1 MINLIKLSSAA
12 FALAAAAVFC
22 APAYPAVQLPA
33 APAKSVQQRKPV
45 QLQTPVKMRNET
57 KWLVYCMERGHYLKM
72 PITELDVREFIREYM
87 QNVDFFKLFFTAGDV
102 QHFQDFFSPSIDVM
116 LHQGTLLPAFSIYDK
131 FLDRADARL
140 EWIREIMKKPFDFS
154 EKATFRPDRSKEE
167 WPEDWEAA
175 NRLWENRL
183 KYDIVNEILS
193 YSAKKRDA
201 EKSAEKRE
209 GAKPAEKP
217 AGEKGAEAAGGDS
230 AAAETEAEKVAEV
243 VEEEEEAP
251 KTFEEKLAKAE
262 KEVLRRYERL
272 IENYRK
278 ADAMEIQEIYL
289 NTLSRLYDPHS
300 SFLSE
305 YYLEEFDISVRNAL
319 VGIGALLQDKD
330 GYCTISELMPGGPAE
345 ECKQISPGD
354 KILGVGQET
363 GEIVDVIG
371 MKLRNTVRMIRG
383 KSGTKVRLLIEPASN
398 PSARKTIT
406 LVRREIKLTTKL
418 AKAEVYTVPVGDKTL
433 PVGVIDLPAFYGEG
447 GFNGESKGFSTT
459 KDVEEL
465 LLKLK
470 KFGVKGVI
478 LDLRRNG
485 GGFLTEAVDLAGLF
499 IKRGPVVQV
508 RNAAGRTERLWDED
522 PKLVWDGPLI
532 IMVSRLSASATE
544 IVAGALQNHKR
555 AIVVGDKSTHGK
567 GTVQAVLNLGNFDP
581 EQKSAAKVTVQKW
594 YAPNGDSI
602 QVKGVHSDI
611 VLPSPYD
618 YMEIGEQYKDYAMKW
633 DSIEPDR
640 IEEVW
645 GYGVPEGQAEALIKK
660 LTEQSEAR
668 QKKLDEFAFWN
679 SQIDRVKTR
688 WKTKDWSVN
697 LAERE
702 KKLADDEAFADASEN
717 REKELSKLN
726 FKKEEILL
734 ESAKENAHTPAEKES
749 GKNGGSAS
757 PSGDPDS
764 ELGSDEP
771 PAFDVQLREA
781 LRIMADWIE
790 ILGEEDGKGAAK

>member
-1 MINLIKLSSAA
+1 MMNFLKLLPVAVAIFASALFCIPA
-12 FALAAAAVFC
+12 TASDAKPQLA
-22 APAYPAVQLPA
+22 
-33 APAKSVQQRKPV
+33 QRKPIS
-45 QLQTPVKMRNET
+45 LQTSPKMRNET

-72 PITELDVREFIREYM
+72 PITDIDVREFIREYM
-87 QNVDFFKLFFTAGDV
+87 QNIDFFKLFFTAEDV

-140 EWIREIMKKPFDFS
+140 EWIRERMKKPFDFS
-154 EKATFRPDRSKEE
+154 KEETFRPDRSKEE
-167 WPEDWEAA
+167 WPKNWEAA
-175 NRLWENRL
+175 NALWENRL

-193 YSAKKRDA
+193 YSVKKNDDEKKKEPADKVGQDKSA
-201 EKSAEKRE
+201 EKSAAAPKQTEK
-209 GAKPAEKP
+209 EKF
-217 AGEKGAEAAGGDS
+217 
-230 AAAETEAEKVAEV
+230 AEV
-243 VEEEEEAP
+243 VEEEVEAP

-289 NTLSRLYDPHS
+289 NTLSHLYDPHS

-345 ECKQISPGD
+345 ECKQLSPGD

-418 AKAEVYTVPVGDKTL
+418 AKAEIYTIPVGDKTL
-433 PVGVIDLPAFYGEG
+433 PIGVIDLPAFYGEG

-470 KFGVKGVI
+470 KAGVKGII

-508 RNAAGRTERLWDED
+508 KNAAGKTEKLWDED
-522 PKLVWDGPLI
+522 PKVVWDGPLI

-555 AIVVGDKSTHGK
+555 AIIVGDKSTHGK

-633 DSIEPDR
+633 DSIAPDT

-645 GYGVPEGQAEALIKK
+645 GYGVPEGEAKALMDK
-660 LTEQSEAR
+660 LTKQSEER

-679 SQIDRVKTR
+679 SQINRVKDR
-688 WKTKDWSVN
+688 WQTKDWSVN
-697 LAERE
+697 LATRE
-702 KKLADDEAFADASEN
+702 KKLAEDEAFADASDKK
-717 REKELSKLN
+717 EKELSKLN
-726 FKKEEILL
+726 FKKEEVLL
-734 ESAKENAHTPAEKES
+734 ESAKENAHADKDENPEAK
-749 GKNGGSAS
+749 KDDNGAS
-757 PSGDPDS
+757 PQDKLDA
-764 ELGSDEP
+764 ELASDEP

-790 ILGEEDGKGAAK
+790 ILDKNKESK